1 MATVIIP
8 TPLRKFTNNTAR
20 LQVSPGTIHSTFR
33 ELTQNFPDLKKHL
46 LDEDGNIRS
55 YVNIFI
61 GNDDIRDLQQ
71 ADTAVKEDAVI
82 SIVPAIAG
90 GSPETH
96 GAPRPNE
103 SASTDSHSSTTSA
116 GTPSSAAPSG
126 TPGPS
131 PTASAGAPFS
141 KEELARYNRHI
152 IIPGFGMEAQLK
164 LKAAK
169 VLVIGSGGLGS
180 PVLLYLAAA
189 GVGTIGIVDFDVVDD
204 SNLQRQVLF
213 GVDAIGK
220 PKVEA
225 ARRRLE
231 SLNPYIKLHVYN
243 THLNS
248 QNALEILKDYD
259 VIADGTDNFPTR
271 YLVNDASVLLGKPNV
286 YASIFQFEG
295 QVSVFNYRNAHGEL
309 GPNYRDLYPTP
320 PPPGLVPSCAEGGVL
335 GVLPG
340 IIGSL
345 QALEVI
351 KVITGVGDTLSGRFY
366 IFDALNFESRTFT
379 IRRRKDNPV
388 NGENP
393 TITALIDYE
402 QFCGMRAVE
411 ERHLKEITAKELY
424 DWQVRGEKFQLID
437 VREPHEYDIVNIG
450 AELIPLGSVTDNSN
464 KIDRDIPVVLH
475 CKVGGRSAKA
485 IRELEEK
492 FGFTNL
498 YNLKGGILAYIDE
511 VQPELTKY

>member
-8 TPLRKFTNNTAR
+8 TPLRKFTNNTAK
-20 LQVSPGTIHSTFR
+20 LEVKAGTVEDTVQ
-33 ELTQNFPDLKKHL
+33 ELTLNFPDLKKHL
-46 LDEDGNIRS
+46 LDEGGNIRS
-55 YVNIFI
+55 YVNIFV
-61 GNDDIRDLQQ
+61 GNDDIRNLQQ
-71 ADTAVKEDAVI
+71 EKTAVKEDTII
-82 SIVPAIAG
+82 SIIPAIAG
-90 GSPETH
+90 GSPG
-96 GAPRPNE
+96 GAAGGANE
-103 SASTDSHSSTTSA
+103 GDGTGGASEA
-116 GTPSSAAPSG
+116 GGAVAA
-126 TPGPS
+126 
-131 PTASAGAPFS
+131 FS

-152 IIPGFGMEAQLK
+152 IIPEFGMEAQLK

-189 GVGTIGIVDFDVVDD
+189 GVGTLGIVDFDVVDD
-204 SNLQRQVLF
+204 SNLQRQVIF
-213 GVDAIGK
+213 GVEEIGK

-225 ARRRLE
+225 ARRRLQ
-231 SLNPYIKLHVYN
+231 SLNPHIRLTIYN

-248 QNALEILKDYD
+248 QNALDILRDYD

-295 QVSVFNYRNAHGEL
+295 QVSVFNYRDRHGIP
-309 GPNYRDLYPTP
+309 GPNYRDLYPAP

-351 KVITGVGDTLSGRFY
+351 KVITGVGETLSGRFY

-379 IRRRKDNPV
+379 IKAREDNPI
-388 NGENP
+388 NGKNP

-411 ERHLKEITAKELY
+411 ASPIKEISARDLY

-437 VREPHEYDIVNIG
+437 VREPHEYDIVNISG
-450 AELIPLGSVTDNSN
+450 ELIPLATVAANSD
-464 KIDRDIPVVLH
+464 KIDKDRKVVIH
-475 CKVGGRSAKA
+475 CKMGGRSAKA

>member
-20 LQVSPGTIHSTFR
+20 LQVSAGTIQDTVT
-33 ELTQNFPDLKKHL
+33 ELTRNFPDLKKHL
-46 LDEDGNIRS
+46 LDDGGSIRS
-55 YVNIFI
+55 YVNIFV
-61 GNDDIRDLQQ
+61 GNNDIRDLQQ
-71 ADTAVKEDAVI
+71 ENTAVQEDTVI

-90 GSPETH
+90 GIPDQ
-96 GAPRPNE
+96 APLF
-103 SASTDSHSSTTSA
+103 T
-116 GTPSSAAPSG
+116 
-126 TPGPS
+126 
-131 PTASAGAPFS
+131 

-152 IIPGFGMEAQLK
+152 IIPGFGMEAQQK
-164 LKAAK
+164 LKKAK
-169 VLVIGSGGLGS
+169 VLIIGSGGLGS
-180 PVLLYLAAA
+180 PALLYLAAA
-189 GVGTIGIVDFDVVDD
+189 GVGTLGIVDFDVVDD
-204 SNLQRQVLF
+204 SNLQRQVIF
-213 GVDAIGK
+213 GVDEIGK

-225 ARRRLE
+225 ARRRLIA
-231 SLNPYIKLHVYN
+231 LNPHIQLNIYN
-243 THLNS
+243 THINS
-248 QNALEILKDYD
+248 GNALDIVKDYD

-295 QVSVFNYRNAHGEL
+295 QVSVFNYTDSNGVT

-351 KVITGVGDTLSGRFY
+351 KVITGAGETLSGRFY
-366 IFDALNFESRTFT
+366 IFDALNFESRTFN
-379 IRRRKDNPV
+379 IRPREDNPIS
-388 NGENP
+388 GKNP
-393 TITALIDYE
+393 TIKALIDYE

-411 ERHLKEITAKELY
+411 EKPLKEITAKELY

-450 AELIPLGSVTDNSN
+450 GELIPLATVAENAARVDTEN
-464 KIDRDIPVVLH
+464 KVVIH
-475 CKVGGRSAKA
+475 CKMGGRSAKA

-492 FGFTNL
+492 FGFKNL
-498 YNLKGGILAYIDE
+498 YNLKGGILSYIDE

>member
-20 LQVSPGTIHSTFR
+20 LQVSAGTIKDTVQ
-33 ELTQNFPDLKKHL
+33 ELTLNFPDLKKHL
-46 LDEDGNIRS
+46 LDDGGNIRS
-55 YVNIFI
+55 YVNIFV

-71 ADTAVKEDAVI
+71 EKTAVKEDAVI

-90 GSPETH
+90 GAPDNP
-96 GAPRPNE
+96 GAANG
-103 SASTDSHSSTTSA
+103 SNHQNA
-116 GTPSSAAPSG
+116 GNPDKTI
-126 TPGPS
+126 TPGN
-131 PTASAGAPFS
+131 PFT

-152 IIPGFGMEAQLK
+152 IIPGFGMEAQQK

-213 GVDAIGK
+213 GVDAIGQ

-225 ARRRLE
+225 AKRRLE
-231 SLNPYIKLHVYN
+231 ALNPYIRLNLHN

-248 QNALEILKDYD
+248 QNALDILKDYD

-271 YLVNDASVLLGKPNV
+271 YLVNDASVLLGKPNI

-295 QVSVFNYRNAHGEL
+295 QVSVFNYRDAQGKL

-379 IRRRKDNPV
+379 IRAREDNPLT
-388 NGENP
+388 GKNP

-411 ERHLKEITAKELY
+411 EKPLKEITAKELY
-424 DWQVRGEKFQLID
+424 DLQVKGEPFQLID

-450 AELIPLGSVTDNSN
+450 AELIPLATVADNS
-464 KIDRDIPVVLH
+464 DRFDREKKVIVH
-475 CKVGGRSAKA
+475 CKMGGRSAKA